1 MKTAAFFQKYNIKI
15 LGQMMIA
22 NDIISIQDGV
32 AYLQL
37 SSIRWNFIRTLSI
50 LIDKNLEDL
59 DRGIM
64 ESIYRMFQES

>member
-1 MKTAAFFQKYNIKI
+1 
-15 LGQMMIA
+15 MMIA

-37 SSIRWNFIRTLSI
+37 FSIRWNFIRTLSI